1 MSIVSRTVAALFCAS
16 LMLSAAPAKA
26 EDALIK
32 FFTGKTIAD
41 GKFAAINGVKRDF
54 KVKLTGHWN
63 GRKLTLVEDFT
74 YSDGIKNRKTWRMTK
89 TGEGRYSGTREDV
102 VGTATVKVSGQTA
115 RFSYYVDIDEGP
127 GENIVRFYDTLKFA
141 ADNKTMKNTALVT
154 KYGLPV
160 ARVRVDFRR

>member
-1 MSIVSRTVAALFCAS
+1 MTIVSNTVAALFCAGV
-16 LMLSAAPAKA
+16 MLTAAPAKA

-32 FFTGKTIAD
+32 FFTGKTVAD

-54 KVKLTGHWN
+54 KVKLTGYWN
-63 GRKLTLVEDFT
+63 GSKLTLVEDFT
-74 YSDGIKNRKTWRMTK
+74 YSDGVKNRKTWRMTK

-127 GENIVRFYDTLKFA
+127 GQNIVRFYDTLKFA

-160 ARVRVDFRR
+160 ARVRVNFRR

>member
-1 MSIVSRTVAALFCAS
+1 MSIFSKTIATLFAAN
-16 LMLSAAPAKA
+16 LMLTATPARA

-32 FFTGKTIAD
+32 FFTGKTVAD

-54 KVKLTGHWN
+54 NVKLTGHWN
-63 GRKLTLVEDFT
+63 GRKLTLVEDFV
-74 YSDGIKNRKTWRMTK
+74 YSDGVKNRKTWRMTK
-89 TGEGRYSGTREDV
+89 TAEGRYTGTREDV

-127 GENIVRFYDTLKFA
+127 GQNIVRFYDTLKFA

-160 ARVRVDFRR
+160 ARVKVDFRR

>member
-16 LMLSAAPAKA
+16 LMLSAVPAKA